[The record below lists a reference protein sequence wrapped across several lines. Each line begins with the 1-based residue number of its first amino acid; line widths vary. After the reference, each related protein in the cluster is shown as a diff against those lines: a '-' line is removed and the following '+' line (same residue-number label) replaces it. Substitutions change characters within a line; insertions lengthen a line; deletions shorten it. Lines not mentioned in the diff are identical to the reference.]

1 MMFHNSYGLKVTMY
15 IVIEGTCSLG
25 SIQPEE
31 TLFRLLFFPLSSNAF
46 SPLFFFSVHPGRKVT
61 PFVVVALC
69 ASSVVINTTHEQ
81 NGWGV
86 SIHDQNTHTS
96 SLFQLSLLCRWR
108 CQSFNANEKN
118 MPMNSNDF
126 TYEEVSLGL
135 IINDNHK
142 QKAQTNS

>member
-1 MMFHNSYGLKVTMY
+1 MY

-46 SPLFFFSVHPGRKVT
+46 SPLLLFFSVTPRKKSDT
-61 PFVVVALC
+61 LCCCCALC
-69 ASSVVINTTHEQ
+69 VIGRHQYHARTEWL
-81 NGWGV
+81 G
-86 SIHDQNTHTS
+86 SIDTRSEYPYFFETS
-96 SLFQLSLLCRWR
+96 NFNSLLCRWR

-126 TYEEVSLGL
+126 TYEEVS
-135 IINDNHK
+135 INDNHK
-142 QKAQTNS
+142 PKAKTKS